1 MIKKPIRETWI
12 IFFIPYFTTKIP
24 FNKIAPPEAV
34 ASPANI
40 YGKASF
46 KPYCFVLLHQHTKL

>member
-1 MIKKPIRETWI
+1 MMKKPIRETWI

-24 FNKIAPPEAV
+24 FNKIALPEAV

-46 KPYCFVLLHQHTKL
+46 KPYCS